1 MRYYLWIDGK
11 QAGPYESAKIRE
23 MIANNQI
30 TYTTLAHPDGDEGHW
45 SPIKS
50 YAEIFA
56 RSEPPEAVLPQPTV
70 PASRASVGL
79 IAAVSTNKFERLVFS
94 IIRGFALF
102 WAGLVVLMLLLA
114 TINYLVSLFT
124 KPSEAGTPSLA
135 GQFLESQAWQNLG
148 VYIGVVFF
156 LLFILTVIS
165 IVLLL
170 LTIERNTRKD
180 KLDVA

>member
-1 MRYYLWIDGK
+1 MSDYKTKCQNCSGHIEFDASSFAPGETRTVECPHCHLDTLLFVRRTPD
-11 QAGPYESAKIRE
+11 APAK
-23 MIANNQI
+23 
-30 TYTTLAHPDGDEGHW
+30 
-45 SPIKS
+45 
-50 YAEIFA
+50 
-56 RSEPPEAVLPQPTV
+56 PQPK
-70 PASRASVGL
+70 ASVGFV
-79 IAAVSTNKFERLVFS
+79 AAVSTNKFERLVFS

-102 WAGLVVLMLLLA
+102 WAGLVVLLLLLA

-135 GQFLESQAWQNLG
+135 GRFLESQAWQNFG
-148 VYIGVVFF
+148 VFIGVVFF

-180 KLDVA
+180 RLDMA